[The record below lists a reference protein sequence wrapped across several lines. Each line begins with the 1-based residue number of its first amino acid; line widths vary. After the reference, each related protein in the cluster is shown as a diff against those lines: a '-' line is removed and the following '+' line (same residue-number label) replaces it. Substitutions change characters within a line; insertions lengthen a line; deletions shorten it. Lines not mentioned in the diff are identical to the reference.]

1 VCSSDLAA
9 VAAIVHDRAD
19 VEAARAVMT
28 AERGKDPRL
37 LP

>member
-1 VCSSDLAA
+1 VGSHAA
-9 VAAIVHDRAD
+9 VLAIVHDLVD
-19 VEAARAVMT
+19 MNGARSVMA

>member
-1 VCSSDLAA
+1 
-9 VAAIVHDRAD
+9 VAALVHDRAD
-19 VEAARAVMT
+19 VNGARAVMV

>member
-1 VCSSDLAA
+1 MATA
-9 VAAIVHDRAD
+9 VAALVHDRAD
-19 VEAARAVMT
+19 VNGARSALA